1 MSVIE
6 EIFNGASNLLS
17 VNLSKTKFSS
27 VTTLYGLLG
36 GASAV
41 KTLNLSGA
49 DFSSVTDISSD
60 FAVGNTALESINL
73 SGVNFSSLTKAQAMF
88 NSCSVLETVDFRGI
102 DTSKLTNSSS
112 VFNNVN
118 GAKIYVS
125 SNTDKTNIENMLT
138 ASSASA
144 NVLVK

>member
-1 MSVIE
+1 MVSFFITLTIIAFQYYNLNKLKAINMSNIV
-6 EIFNGASNLLS
+6 APKL
-17 VNLSKTKFSS
+17 
-27 VTTLYGLLG
+27 
-36 GASAV
+36 
-41 KTLNLSGA
+41 
-49 DFSSVTDISSD
+49 TDI
-60 FAVGNTALESINL
+60 T
-73 SGVNFSSLTKAQAMF
+73 AMF

-112 VFNNVN
+112 VFNDVN

>member
-1 MSVIE
+1 MSNIV
-6 EIFNGASNLLS
+6 APKL
-17 VNLSKTKFSS
+17 
-27 VTTLYGLLG
+27 
-36 GASAV
+36 
-41 KTLNLSGA
+41 
-49 DFSSVTDISSD
+49 TDI
-60 FAVGNTALESINL
+60 T
-73 SGVNFSSLTKAQAMF
+73 AMF

-112 VFNNVN
+112 VFNDVN

-144 NVLVK
+144 NVLVKQFKYYNGIYLQYILFSCYSILNMLNYKKLGGTYVTS

>member
-1 MSVIE
+1 MSNIV
-6 EIFNGASNLLS
+6 APKL
-17 VNLSKTKFSS
+17 
-27 VTTLYGLLG
+27 
-36 GASAV
+36 
-41 KTLNLSGA
+41 
-49 DFSSVTDISSD
+49 TDI
-60 FAVGNTALESINL
+60 T
-73 SGVNFSSLTKAQAMF
+73 AMF

-102 DTSKLTNSSS
+102 DTYKLTNSSS